1 MLNVLI
7 KQILAMKKIVQ
18 LGSPTPTNELKLGVA
33 IYWDFENVRVPH
45 QAKCLID
52 FAHLRGDVV
61 TKKVYSHWWRETWL
75 SKGELDRYGFER
87 IDVKE
92 EFRDSADLKLKFDC
106 RAELLSNL
114 SPDVIILVSGDKGF
128 ASLVRELRL
137 HGKQVIVFGRRDVT
151 SYKLIGLAD
160 EFHFAEELC

>member
-1 MLNVLI
+1 
-7 KQILAMKKIVQ
+7 MKNRV
-18 LGSPTPTNELKLGVA
+18 S

-45 QAKCLID
+45 QANCLID
-52 FAHLRGDVV
+52 FAQSRGDVV
-61 TKKVYSHWWRETWL
+61 TKKVYSHWWRETRT
-75 SKGELDRYGFER
+75 SESVLDRYGFER
-87 IDVKE
+87 IDVLE
-92 EFRDSADLKLKFDC
+92 EGKNSADLKLKFDC

-160 EFHFAEELC
+160 EFHFAEELCWLVG